1 MAHLTDIEIAQQ
13 AKMQPITQIAAAAGI
28 DGRENGV
35 AIVIDIIALDND
47 GCGDDFCRDHKRHF
61 QRAGVVAGADEAERV
76 IARICCLVAAR
87 LDGVGDIDAVK
98 VYGAD
103 KVAVG
108 DTVVEA
114 AKRFNLGTVTAVS
127 CEPYVKD
134 VFDEATGEMVA
145 ATHPDYITLNVT
157 LTADGYYA
165 DGSYYINGSKV
176 AVGVGVSI
184 HARNFAGTGYVS
196 AMRLK

>member
-1 MAHLTDIEIAQQ
+1 MEKKENREFRVNLVDILITIVIAGVITFGAFMIASAFGVDTAEKTDHTVLYTLQFR
-13 AKMQPITQIAAAAGI
+13 GI
-28 DGRENGV
+28 DPE
-35 AIVIDIIALDND
+35 
-47 GCGDDFCRDHKRHF
+47 
-61 QRAGVVAGADEAERV
+61 
-76 IARICCLVAAR
+76 
-87 LDGVGDIDAVK
+87 
-98 VYGAD
+98 YAD

-165 DGSYYINGSKV
+165 DG
-176 AVGVGVSI
+176 
-184 HARNFAGTGYVS
+184 
-196 AMRLK
+196 

>member
-1 MAHLTDIEIAQQ
+1 MEKKENREFRVNLVDILITIVIAGVITFGAFMLASAFGVDTAEKTDHTVLYTLQFR
-13 AKMQPITQIAAAAGI
+13 GI
-28 DGRENGV
+28 DPE
-35 AIVIDIIALDND
+35 
-47 GCGDDFCRDHKRHF
+47 
-61 QRAGVVAGADEAERV
+61 
-76 IARICCLVAAR
+76 
-87 LDGVGDIDAVK
+87 
-98 VYGAD
+98 YAD

-127 CEPYVKD
+127 SEPYVKD

-145 ATHPDYITLNVT
+145 AVHPDYITLNVT

-176 AVGVGVSI
+176 AVGVGISFN
-184 HARNFAGTGYVS
+184 AKNFAGTGYVS

>member
-1 MAHLTDIEIAQQ
+1 MEKKENREFRVNLVDIL
-13 AKMQPITQIAAAAGI
+13 IT
-28 DGRENGV
+28 
-35 AIVIDIIALDND
+35 IVI
-47 GCGDDFCRDHKRHF
+47 
-61 QRAGVVAGADEAERV
+61 AGVITFGAFMLASAFGVDTAEKTDHTVLYTLQFR
-76 IARICCLVAAR
+76 
-87 LDGVGDIDAVK
+87 
-98 VYGAD
+98 
-103 KVAVG
+103 

-127 CEPYVKD
+127 SEPYVKD

-145 ATHPDYITLNVT
+145 AVHPDYITLNVT

-176 AVGVGVSI
+176 AVGVGISI
-184 HARNFAGTGYVS
+184 HAKTCAGTGYVS

>member
-1 MAHLTDIEIAQQ
+1 MEKKENREFRVNLVDILITIVIAGVITFGAFMLASAFGVDTAEKTDHTVLYTLQFR
-13 AKMQPITQIAAAAGI
+13 GI
-28 DGRENGV
+28 DPE
-35 AIVIDIIALDND
+35 
-47 GCGDDFCRDHKRHF
+47 
-61 QRAGVVAGADEAERV
+61 
-76 IARICCLVAAR
+76 
-87 LDGVGDIDAVK
+87 
-98 VYGAD
+98 YAD

-127 CEPYVKD
+127 SEPYVKD

-145 ATHPDYITLNVT
+145 AVHPDYITLNVT

-165 DGSYYINGSKV
+165 DGSYYINGSRV
-176 AVGVGVSI
+176 AVGVGISI
-184 HARNFAGTGYVS
+184 HAKNFAGTGYVS

>member
-1 MAHLTDIEIAQQ
+1 MEKKENREFRVNLVDILITIVIAGVITFGAFMLASAFGVDTAEKTDHTVLYTLQFR
-13 AKMQPITQIAAAAGI
+13 GI
-28 DGRENGV
+28 DPE
-35 AIVIDIIALDND
+35 
-47 GCGDDFCRDHKRHF
+47 
-61 QRAGVVAGADEAERV
+61 
-76 IARICCLVAAR
+76 
-87 LDGVGDIDAVK
+87 
-98 VYGAD
+98 YAD

-127 CEPYVKD
+127 SEPYVKD

-145 ATHPDYITLNVT
+145 AVHPDYITLNVT

-176 AVGVGVSI
+176 AVGVDISI
-184 HARNFAGTGYVS
+184 HAKNFAGTGYVS

>member
-1 MAHLTDIEIAQQ
+1 MEKKENREFRVNLVDIL
-13 AKMQPITQIAAAAGI
+13 IT
-28 DGRENGV
+28 
-35 AIVIDIIALDND
+35 IVI
-47 GCGDDFCRDHKRHF
+47 
-61 QRAGVVAGADEAERV
+61 AGVITFGAFMLASAFGVDTAEKTDHTVLYTLQFRG
-76 IARICCLVAAR
+76 I
-87 LDGVGDIDAVK
+87 
-98 VYGAD
+98 D

-127 CEPYVKD
+127 SEPYVKD

-145 ATHPDYITLNVT
+145 AVHPDYITLNVT

-176 AVGVGVSI
+176 AVGVGISI
-184 HARNFAGTGYVS
+184 HAKNFAGTGYVS